1 MAKRATKKSA
11 STSATKTAKRAVKKT
26 TRSTAQRDLIRHG
39 SRSAYAKRT
48 PEGQFIELDDVG
60 RSQAADRRVKAKRTV
75 RSGFGDQGDQAPA
88 APAGHESRRAQG
100 PAKRTAKKR

>member
-1 MAKRATKKSA
+1 MAKKATKKA
-11 STSATKTAKRAVKKT
+11 AGTRAAKATKTTARKA

-75 RSGFGDQGDQAPA
+75 RSGYGDQGDQAPDVA
-88 APAGHESRRAQG
+88 TGTNRTARKRPV
-100 PAKRTAKKR
+100 KRTAKKR